1 MQTVKAQRTR
11 LRWIMY
17 QVGAYGVSPARYG
30 STTGYGSPRQ
40 TRYTERTASTGI
52 VLVPWK
58 HPSYWNPDGTPIPD
72 DLWGT

>member
-11 LRWIMY
+11 LRQIMY

-30 STTGYGSPRQ
+30 RIAGYGSPRQ
-40 TRYTERTASTGI
+40 LRYTERTASMGI

-58 HPSYWNPDGTPIPD
+58 HPGYWNRDGTQVPD
-72 DLWGT
+72 DL